1 MSEVIS
7 DVISEVKKLT
17 NNYTT
22 ILSLEDAKRLKLHKG
37 VGNGTGDR
45 QLICKLFCSTYIYGD
60 KTSPKTYPIDI
71 DLSEFD
77 TLFSDYKQNRRN
89 SGILMNRGVCGFFI
103 HHEITSTVTNRP
115 IRQDIRDHYRQCVC
129 IVCGTSKTICDHK
142 NDLYN
147 DERVLH
153 RSTQTLDDFQPLC
166 NGCNL
171 RKRAVM
177 VKTLRDNQRQPP
189 PPMILNTFGIS
200 FTQGD
205 ESLDR
210 NDIHAMVGTY
220 WYDPVAFIKECIH
233 RISHTI

>member
-1 MSEVIS
+1 MPE
-7 DVISEVKKLT
+7 VISEVKTIT
-17 NNYTT
+17 NDYKT
-22 ILSLEDAKRLKLHKG
+22 ILSLEDAKRLKLHNG
-37 VGNGTGDR
+37 PGNGTGDR
-45 QLICKLFCSTYIYGD
+45 QVICKLFCVTYIYGN
-60 KTSPKTYPIDI
+60 KTIPKTYPIDI
-71 DLSEFD
+71 DLSEYD
-77 TLFSDYKQNRRN
+77 TLISDYKQNRR
-89 SGILMNRGVCGFFI
+89 SIGTSMGAGVCGFLI

-129 IVCGTSKTICDHK
+129 IVCGTSRTICDHK

-153 RSTQTLDDFQPLC
+153 RSTQTLNDFQPLC

-200 FTQGD
+200 FIQGD
-205 ESLDR
+205 ESLDT
-210 NDIHAMVGTY
+210 NNIHAMVGTY
-220 WYDPVAFIKECIH
+220 WYDPVAFITECIH
-233 RISHTI
+233 RISHNI